1 MKAKIFKFNSLEDYR
16 TQLIN
21 ELQEVNTQCNQEPTA
36 VSNMQ
41 EEEMYSE
48 SGFFA
53 SIEEF
58 LNYLPKIE
66 DSEFLI
72 NVKDLKTDEDKD
84 KVHYYSKLL
93 ETSIISTK
101 NGDLFLAHSNKTL
114 KGMENYS
121 LEELKNAWYDGW
133 KIKKPS

>member
-1 MKAKIFKFNSLEDYR
+1 MKNKIFKFNSLEDYR

-36 VSNMQ
+36 VNNIQ
-41 EEEMYSE
+41 EEDMCSE
-48 SGFFA
+48 SSGFA
-53 SIEEF
+53 SHEEF
-58 LNYLPKIE
+58 LSYLPKIE

-72 NVKDLKTDEDKD
+72 NVKELKTDEDKD

-93 ETSIISTK
+93 GASIISTE
-101 NGDLFLAHSNKTL
+101 NGDLFLANSNKTL

-121 LEELKNAWYDGW
+121 LEELKNAWNDRLRV
-133 KIKKPS
+133 KKKC

>member
-1 MKAKIFKFNSLEDYR
+1 
-16 TQLIN
+16 
-21 ELQEVNTQCNQEPTA
+21 
-36 VSNMQ
+36 
-41 EEEMYSE
+41 MYSE

-58 LNYLPKIE
+58 LSYLPKIE

-101 NGDLFLAHSNKTL
+101 NGDLFLAHGNKTL

-133 KIKKPS
+133 EIKKPC